1 MNKPPFKET
10 SMKRSPIPRLPEMA
24 AACRAAAAAAMALGC
39 ASCNFAPKYERPPA
53 AVPAAFKEAP
63 AAADSDAAA
72 LRPSKPNDG
81 AIRPKWWE
89 LYNDPVLNSLEE
101 QVSVSNQTLLSSEA
115 NYRVSRAL
123 LVEARAALFPA
134 VTTSPSVTRARSSAT
149 YSSSS
154 GNASTAAVGGGG
166 APPGSIVNEYDLPFE
181 ATYTLD
187 LWGRVRNSVA
197 AARFSA
203 QASAAELA
211 TATLSIQAQLADDY
225 FQLRA
230 VDEQRRILAN
240 TVASYRDTL
249 ALTQTLA
256 KSGIDSDEDIATAQ
270 VQLDTV
276 IAQATDVGVTRAQL
290 EHAIAVLIGRPPAA
304 VSVAPAPFSSSVP
317 PIPAG
322 IPSDLLERRPDI
334 ASAERQVAAA
344 NQNVGYARTAYFPS
358 LNLAAEAGFET
369 SKLAKLFD
377 WPSRFWSVGPQ
388 LSGTLFAAGALRA
401 ANEQAEA
408 EYDQAVANY
417 RQAVLTAFQAVE
429 DNLAGQRILAQEQ
442 QQQRTAVKSAE
453 RYLALTLTR
462 YKAGIDSALNVAT
475 AQNTVLTSRETLVQV
490 ELREVDANIALVMA
504 LGGGWDTSQL
514 PGTRSMVAREPK
526 WSPAGKS
533 GVPEAG
539 PVQPPNP
546 PAIEASGQSEH

>member
-1 MNKPPFKET
+1 MKTPP
-10 SMKRSPIPRLPEMA
+10 SPRLRLA
-24 AACRAAAAAAMALGC
+24 AAFRSAAAAALALGC
-39 ASCNFAPKYERPPA
+39 ASCNFAPKYERPPV
-53 AVPAAFKEAP
+53 AVPAAFKEAGPP
-63 AAADSDAAA
+63 ADADAAA
-72 LRPSKPNDG
+72 MRPSRPDDG

-89 LYNDPVLNSLEE
+89 VYGDPVLNSLEE
-101 QVSVSNQTLLSSEA
+101 QVAVSNQTLRSSEA

-123 LVEARAALFPA
+123 LVEARASLFPA

-166 APPGSIVNEYDLPFE
+166 APPGSIVNEYNLPFE
-181 ATYTLD
+181 ATYSLD

-197 AARFSA
+197 ASAFSA

-211 TATLSIQAQLADDY
+211 TAALSIQAQLADDY

-276 IAQATDVGVTRAQL
+276 VAQATDVGVTRAQL
-290 EHAIAVLIGRPPAA
+290 EHAIAVLIGRPPAE
-304 VSVAPAPFSSSVP
+304 VSIAPAPFVPSVP
-317 PIPAG
+317 PVPAVL
-322 IPSDLLERRPDI
+322 PSDLLERRPDI

-369 SKLAKLFD
+369 SKMAKLFN

-388 LSGTLFAAGALRA
+388 LSATLFSAGALRA
-401 ANEQAEA
+401 VNEQAEA

-417 RQAVLTAFQAVE
+417 RQAVLAAFQSVE
-429 DNLAGQRILAQEQ
+429 DNMAAGRILAEEE

-475 AQNTVLTSRETLVQV
+475 AQNTVLTSRETLVQI
-490 ELREVDANIALVMA
+490 ELREVDANIGLVMA
-504 LGGGWDTSQL
+504 LGGGWDASKL
-514 PGTRSMVAREPK
+514 PGTRSMVAREPE
-526 WSPAGKS
+526 WSPAS
-533 GVPEAG
+533 RAGVPEPG
-539 PVQPPNP
+539 PAQAPNP
-546 PAIEASGQSEH
+546 PAVEAAGQPGR